1 MRRIVLSKTTRE
13 VLDIVLENSP
23 TTGISLD
30 EMRSRVMLKE
40 QLSATKGDEFLV
52 EEADFKMISQAVK
65 TFPWSKATK
74 ELVDT
79 LDGIVNAET
88 IANSN
93 LKAPKSKQ

>member
-23 TTGISLD
+23 TTGIGLD
-30 EMRSRVMLKE
+30 EMRSRVTLKD
-40 QLSATKGDEFLV
+40 QLAATKGDEFLV

-65 TFPWSKATK
+65 TFPWLKATK
-74 ELVDT
+74 ELLET
-79 LDGIVNAET
+79 LEGIVNSET
-88 IANSN
+88 IANSS

>member
-1 MRRIVLSKTTRE
+1 
-13 VLDIVLENSP
+13 VLENSP

-65 TFPWSKATK
+65 TFPWLKATK
-74 ELVDT
+74 ELLET
-79 LDGIVNAET
+79 LEGIVNSET
-88 IANSN
+88 IANSS